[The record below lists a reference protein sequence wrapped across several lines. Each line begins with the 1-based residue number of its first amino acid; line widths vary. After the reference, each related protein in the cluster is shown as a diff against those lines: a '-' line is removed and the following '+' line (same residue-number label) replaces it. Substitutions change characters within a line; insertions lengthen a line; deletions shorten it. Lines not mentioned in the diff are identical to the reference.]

1 MCQNEGSTWS
11 TKHNISEYRP
21 LLPSPSIDDS
31 YHSFPSPT
39 DSSWTGRLLKL
50 RRNSSESACN
60 ANDNDRAPYSVILF
74 GQTIAAALAI
84 GNFSISSLEN
94 KQLSGRRK
102 ENAIND
108 IETAGENESTHFFPL
123 ANIQLQTPW
132 HAYLLLA
139 VLDVEANYLTMLSF
153 KHTSLSSSMLLTSL
167 SVFSTLLFRRCI
179 FGKSTTSYN
188 YKKIIGVFVSVVG
201 ACIWIRKDFYQNS
214 HDIIS
219 STGRYTMVGDCLAV
233 ASALIYGLNDVLLE
247 YTVKSNNDRIEYLG
261 MIGLFGFLFSFFI
274 QAPIFERDEIADLMH
289 NFSDVDFADVWVLAL
304 LFILMMS
311 YFYISVTIF
320 LSVNDATILN
330 LSLQSSPLWAV
341 ILTTF
346 VTVGGD
352 VSKFQLPSTVFFVAL
367 AMVVFG
373 MCLYEI

>member
-1 MCQNEGSTWS
+1 
-11 TKHNISEYRP
+11 
-21 LLPSPSIDDS
+21 
-31 YHSFPSPT
+31 
-39 DSSWTGRLLKL
+39 L

-94 KQLSGRRK
+94 KYDIHMPALTMGVVYLILSFHLPYIFIRQLSGRRK

-132 HAYLLLA
+132 HTYLLLA

>member
-1 MCQNEGSTWS
+1 
-11 TKHNISEYRP
+11 
-21 LLPSPSIDDS
+21 
-31 YHSFPSPT
+31 
-39 DSSWTGRLLKL
+39 L

-94 KQLSGRRK
+94 KYDIHMPALTMGVVYLILSFHLLYIFIRQLSGRRK